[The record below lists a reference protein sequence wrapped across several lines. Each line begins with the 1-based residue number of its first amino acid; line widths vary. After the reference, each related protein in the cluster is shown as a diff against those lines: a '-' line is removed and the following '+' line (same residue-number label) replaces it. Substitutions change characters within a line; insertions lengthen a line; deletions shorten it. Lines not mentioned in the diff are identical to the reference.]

1 MKSSSKT
8 AVFPGSFD
16 PITLGHQSLVL
27 RAAEM
32 FDKIIVAVGTN
43 TSKNYYFTEEQRM
56 QKVKKSFEHVSNV
69 EVMAYNGLTVDF
81 CMAHQAR
88 YIIRG
93 LRNSNDFEYERA
105 IADMNQALHPQI
117 ETIFLITKPQY
128 SSISST
134 IVREILKN
142 KGNVEQFLPNGI
154 L

>member
-1 MKSSSKT
+1 MQNMSKI

-16 PITLGHQSLVL
+16 PITRGHQSLVM
-27 RAAEM
+27 RSVSM

-43 TSKNYYFTEEQRM
+43 TSKNYYFPEEERLAM
-56 QKVKKSFEHVSNV
+56 VKKTFETIPSI
-69 EVMAYNGLTVDF
+69 EVMAYNGLTIDF
-81 CMAHQAR
+81 CKQQHAQF
-88 YIIRG
+88 ILRG

-105 IADMNQALHPQI
+105 IADMNHALHPQI
-117 ETIFLITKPQY
+117 ETIFLITEPQF

-142 KGNVEQFLPNGI
+142 QGNVEQFLPQGI